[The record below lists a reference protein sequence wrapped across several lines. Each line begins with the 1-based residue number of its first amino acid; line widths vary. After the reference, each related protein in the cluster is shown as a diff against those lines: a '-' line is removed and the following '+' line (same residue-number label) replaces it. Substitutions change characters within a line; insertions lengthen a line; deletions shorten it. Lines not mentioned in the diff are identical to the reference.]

1 MRRVWR
7 RTNPWTKVA
16 SVAVV
21 LALAGVGVWW
31 FGFRGDP
38 ASAAAPVTRT
48 VQAATTTM
56 EKTVSASGTVA
67 PSVEEDVSFAVSGT
81 VTSVPVT
88 QGKTVTKGQVLATV
102 GTLQL
107 KADLLSAEADLA
119 SAKATLSDAQDASDG
134 TDASDARIAA
144 AQSQVDVA
152 QAAVDSA
159 QDAYDA
165 STLKA
170 PVAGLLTSVNVA
182 VGDTV
187 TGSSGSSSGSG
198 GTSGSGGSGGSG
210 ASGFGGSSS
219 SSTSSSSSAQFV
231 IVGTDSWE
239 VAVTVS
245 DSDVA
250 NVKVGNQAEIT
261 IDDVADTIYGT
272 VSEIGLLST
281 SSSGVAAYPVTIAV
295 TPGQDT
301 LHDGES
307 ADVSIIYSKRTDVLA
322 VPSLAVS
329 TGTDGA
335 SYVTKVDAEGKET
348 KTVVKTGE
356 TANQMTE
363 ITSGL
368 SEGDSVVL
376 VSFTPGGGSG
386 SGNTQRGQRG
396 EGGYGFGGGLPGG
409 GAGDFPGGFP
419 GSGQNGGGQYRGG
432 SGNGGGRG

>member
-16 SVAVV
+16 SAVVV
-21 LALAGVGVWW
+21 LALAGFGVWW
-31 FGFRGDP
+31 FGFREDT

-48 VQAATTTM
+48 VQASTTTM

-88 QGKTVTKGQVLATV
+88 QGKTVKKGDVLAKV
-102 GTLQL
+102 DRLQL
-107 KADLLSAEADLA
+107 KADLLSAKADLA

-134 TDASDARIAA
+134 SDASDTRISAA
-144 AQSQVDVA
+144 KSQVEVA
-152 QAAVDSA
+152 QAAVDTA
-159 QDAYDA
+159 QDDYAA
-165 STLKA
+165 ATLTA
-170 PVAGLLTSVNVA
+170 PVSGLLTSVNVE
-182 VGDTV
+182 VGDAV
-187 TGSSGSSSGSG
+187 SGSGSSSS
-198 GTSGSGGSGGSG
+198 SSSGGSGSTGGGS
-210 ASGFGGSSS
+210 SFGGSSS

-231 IVGTDSWE
+231 IVGTDSWD
-239 VAVTVS
+239 VSATVS

-261 IDDVADTIYGT
+261 IDDVDGTIYGT
-272 VSEIGLLST
+272 VDSIGLLST
-281 SSSGVAAYPVTIAV
+281 SSSGVASYPVTIAV
-295 TPGQDT
+295 TPGQSA

-329 TGTDGA
+329 TGTDGN

-356 TANQMTE
+356 TSNQMTE

-368 SEGDSVVL
+368 AAGDSVVL
-376 VSFTPGGGSG
+376 ATFTPGGNSGSG
-386 SGNTQRGQRG
+386 SGTRRG
-396 EGGYGFGGGLPGG
+396 EGGYGFGGNFPGGGELPGG
-409 GAGDFPGGFP
+409 GSFRGGNF
-419 GSGQNGGGQYRGG
+419 QGGGN
-432 SGNGGGRG
+432 GNGGGRG